1 MDIKKTIIIVLRTSI
16 KNKKDIKKVSEYL
29 NIHEA
34 IFSWNFDLEDR
45 ENILKLKA
53 TKEIQLE
60 DFIERMKLLGYDCE
74 ELL

>member
-16 KNKKDIKKVSEYL
+16 KNEKDIKKVSEYL

-60 DFIERMKLLGYDCE
+60 DLIERMKLLGYDCE